1 MLPLSDQT
9 EDVKKGN
16 KANDYILGAIQRT
29 QQEGERIDEAQM
41 INLQQQTW
49 KVQELKEEIQ
59 GSLTFSVNNLGVCE

>member
-29 QQEGERIDEAQM
+29 QQEVEKIDEAQM

>member
-29 QQEGERIDEAQM
+29 QQEGEKIDEAQM

>member
-16 KANDYILGAIQRT
+16 KANDYILGARQRT
-29 QQEGERIDEAQM
+29 QQEGEKIDEAQM